1 LDEMVILSHLEALAE
16 SLEINVRYEDLEGET
31 DFASGGLCRIKNQYV
46 VFVNDRA
53 PIKEKIQTLAKGL
66 IRFDLTRV
74 YVKPALRDFLE
85 QERGDRG

>member
-53 PIKEKIQTLAKGL
+53 SIKEKIQTLAKGL